1 MVVQHLLVE
10 EVSLVEDQHH
20 RHPIGFGG
28 SQETVDEG
36 GGGLGIDDRDYQ
48 EGLIDVGGQDVA
60 LFGEVDALADDVV
73 TAGFDIGDKIIRN
86 RDPVTDRDG
95 VGGADALEAEVA
107 LDLTINQ
114 LAIVREDGVPA
125 ACILND

>member
-1 MVVQHLLVE
+1 MW
-10 EVSLVEDQHH
+10 
-20 RHPIGFGG
+20 IGFGG

-36 GGGLGIDDRDYQ
+36 GGGLGIDDCDYQ

-60 LFGEVDALADDVV
+60 LLGEVDALADDVV
-73 TAGFDIGDKIIRN
+73 TAGF
-86 RDPVTDRDG
+86 G

-114 LAIVREDGVPA
+114 LAIVGEDGVPA

>member
-1 MVVQHLLVE
+1 MQHLLIK
-10 EVSLVEDQHH
+10 EVGLVEDEHH
-20 RHPIGFGG
+20 RHTIGLCGG
-28 SQETVDEG
+28 QETVDEG

-60 LFGEVDALADDVV
+60 LFGEVDALADDII
-73 TAGFDIGDKIIRN
+73 TTGFNLGDKTLRN
-86 RDPVTDRDG
+86 RNPVTDRDG